1 MVSVATG
8 IRLRPHSSTYR
19 RNYAS
24 DAFEVLNHMPR
35 SVGLGLR
42 TLPREQKMLSFYR
55 HLSEALAAIFSS
67 VRKND
72 FEVMHPTGATHCTMR
87 QTPLEETPGLKAVRT
102 KGHRTTGP
110 PPDRRLRDKRPLH
123 PGAYL
128 AGGPDISPPA
138 TSPPVTI
145 PPEVGHKPTKP

>member
-110 PPDRRLRDKRPLH
+110 PGQKATGQKATASR
-123 PGAYL
+123 GVFS
-128 AGGPDISPPA
+128 GGS
-138 TSPPVTI
+138 
-145 PPEVGHKPTKP
+145 GH